1 MSDGVKGTTRRGA
14 QARATRRRIVDA
26 AAALFIADG
35 YAGTT
40 LEQIAE
46 KAGVAVQTVYFH
58 FGNKRTVLKEA
69 VDIAAVG
76 DDEPVALLD
85 RPFYEQVA
93 TEPDP
98 VRLITL
104 SMQGGREILVR
115 IAPIMAV
122 VRDAAGID
130 PDMAAQWQ
138 TNQDQRATAF
148 RVLAQHLEDRHALR
162 PGMSVDD
169 ATDVLMALLSIEVYL
184 ILTARGWNPER
195 WQEWVTGMLVTAL
208 LPPGHSG

>member
-1 MSDGVKGTTRRGA
+1 MSDSVKGGTRRGA

-35 YAGTT
+35 YAATT

-69 VDIAAVG
+69 VDVAAVG
-76 DDEPVALLD
+76 DDEPVALLE
-85 RPFYEQVA
+85 RPFYEQLA

-104 SMQGGREILVR
+104 WMRGGREIFVR
-115 IAPIMAV
+115 IAPIMGV

-130 PDMAAQWQ
+130 TDMAGQWHA
-138 TNQDQRATAF
+138 NERQRATAY
-148 RVLAQHLEDRHALR
+148 RVLAQQLDDRHALM
-162 PGMSVDD
+162 PDVSVDD
-169 ATDVLMALLSIEVYL
+169 ATDIVIALVSIEVYL
-184 ILTARGWNPER
+184 ILAARGWSAER
-195 WQEWVTGMLVTAL
+195 WEQWVTGMLVAAL
-208 LPPGHSG
+208 LPPPQR